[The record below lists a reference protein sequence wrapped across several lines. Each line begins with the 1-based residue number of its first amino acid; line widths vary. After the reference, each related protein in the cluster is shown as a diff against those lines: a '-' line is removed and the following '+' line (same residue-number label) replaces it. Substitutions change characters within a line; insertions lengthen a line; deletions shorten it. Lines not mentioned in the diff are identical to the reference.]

1 MFDLRANTSDTQQV
15 KSYDYNLL
23 QYYSFVY
30 SQGSA
35 TKTFCVHFSCSWSS
49 LGIVRDPKWS
59 PTPNDPPIF
68 SHATRTD
75 PIGIMGME
83 WDDV

>member
-1 MFDLRANTSDTQQV
+1 MIEKRTGKKMAAKMFDLRANTSDTQQV

-35 TKTFCVHFSCSWSS
+35 TKTFCVHFSCS
-49 LGIVRDPKWS
+49 
-59 PTPNDPPIF
+59 
-68 SHATRTD
+68 
-75 PIGIMGME
+75 
-83 WDDV
+83 